1 LPNRLVEIA
10 EDSARG
16 GFFLFT
22 GNALSTLIL
31 AVGSILVAK
40 LLGLENY
47 GLFSISFVA
56 PSIFLLSTDFGR
68 FIAKH

>member
-1 LPNRLVEIA
+1 MPNRLVEIA
-10 EDSARG
+10 EDSAREG
-16 GFFLFT
+16 LFLFT

-40 LLGLENY
+40 L
-47 GLFSISFVA
+47 FSISLVA
-56 PSIFLLSTDFGR
+56 PSILLLSTDFGR